1 MSVQTKSFD
10 MENETFIKTY
20 NNAIP
25 HVLCDM
31 LIEKFDANTDQWE
44 NRDKRTEDRGNLKF
58 NEVHLFKYMDT
69 WKEEV
74 DALAD
79 LFKIYV
85 DDYKNQYSEFMFPPK
100 YGIEPFKM
108 KKYEANGLDEFG
120 WHVDVNSTGSMN
132 RWLAFFCYLS
142 DNDEGHTS
150 FPYQKVGTDCKKGT
164 IVMFPPMWPWLHQGA
179 KPVDKPKY
187 FLGSYL
193 HYVD

>member
-1 MSVQTKSFD
+1 

-20 NNAIP
+20 ENAIP

-31 LIEKFDANTDQWE
+31 LIEKFD
-44 NRDKRTEDRGNLKF
+44 K
-58 NEVHLFKYMDT
+58 
-69 WKEEV
+69 
-74 DALAD
+74 
-79 LFKIYV
+79 
-85 DDYKNQYSEFMFPPK
+85 YSEFMFPPK

-120 WHVDVNSTGSMN
+120 WHVDVNTTDSMR

-150 FPYQKVGTDCKKGT
+150 FPYQKVSTDCKKGT